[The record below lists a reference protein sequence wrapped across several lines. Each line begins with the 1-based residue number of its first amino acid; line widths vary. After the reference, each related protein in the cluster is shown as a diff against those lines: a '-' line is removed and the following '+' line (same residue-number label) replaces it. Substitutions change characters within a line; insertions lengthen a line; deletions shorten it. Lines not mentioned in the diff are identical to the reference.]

1 MYKYVL
7 LVGLIYFT
15 CSVKAGTSLKN
26 LISQSDTA
34 TTSFT
39 FERLAKE
46 TEQIA
51 SLQANNW
58 LAHYWCS
65 FNYAA
70 AAYVAPRVN
79 RDGFLDKAQSMLDKL
94 SRLKKEEAEVLLL
107 QSWIYSIRI
116 TVAPGSR
123 IKEFG
128 TMSNIAREKAYVLD
142 PQNPRYYFLK
152 ASSLYFSPP
161 FMGGGKSKAK
171 PLFEEAIIKF
181 KLYHSK
187 GDLYPK
193 WGKAQAKELL
203 DTCY

>member
-1 MYKYVL
+1 MYKYL
-7 LVGLIYFT
+7 LIVVLIYLT
-15 CSVKAGTSLKN
+15 CSVKAGTSLIN
-26 LISQSDTA
+26 LISQTDTA

-46 TEQIA
+46 TEQIV

-58 LAHYWCS
+58 LAYYWCS

-70 AAYVAPRVN
+70 AAYVAPRGN

-94 SRLKKEEAEVLLL
+94 DRLKKDEAEVLLL

-128 TMSNIAREKAYVLD
+128 TKSNIAREKAYVID

-171 PLFEEAIIKF
+171 PLFEEAITKF
-181 KLYHSK
+181 KLYRYK

-193 WGKAQAKELL
+193 WGNKQAIELL
-203 DTCY
+203 ETCD

>member
-1 MYKYVL
+1 MYKHVIIVVL
-7 LVGLIYFT
+7 ICLT

-46 TEQIA
+46 TEQIV

-58 LAHYWCS
+58 LVYYWCS

-70 AAYVAPRVN
+70 AAYIAPIAN
-79 RDGFLDKAQSMLDKL
+79 RDGLLDKAQSMLDKL
-94 SRLKKEEAEVLLL
+94 AILKKDEAEVLLL
-107 QSWIYSIRI
+107 QSWVYSIRI

-128 TMSNIAREKAYVLD
+128 TKSNIAREKAYVLD

-171 PLFEEAIIKF
+171 PLFEEAITKF
-181 KLYHSK
+181 KSYSSK

-193 WGKAQAKELL
+193 WGNRQAKELL
-203 DTCY
+203 ETCN